1 MIKKN
6 NNKKNNNRIIELLV
20 RNGLKVKWLA
30 GELECHPTEVSQW
43 ISGRRSP
50 SLSRA
55 IKISNILGCAVEDL
69 FPQEVE

>member
-6 NNKKNNNRIIELLV
+6 NNKKNNNRIKELLV

-43 ISGRRSP
+43 ISGR
-50 SLSRA
+50 
-55 IKISNILGCAVEDL
+55 
-69 FPQEVE
+69 